1 MCFQADDKGLDC
13 PAKSQKTKQE
23 KVFLTEEINH
33 QPETAGQLNRNPHDS
48 QVLWLSSF
56 LHREISDVCSLSL
69 GHTGGELVVKRLQ
82 LGCFFSIFCRQEKL
96 KGPGAVVKA
105 ILGSSLWG
113 PEA

>member
-1 MCFQADDKGLDC
+1 MCFQTDNKGLDY
-13 PAKSQKTKQE
+13 PAKRQKTKQE

-33 QPETAGQLNRNPHDS
+33 QPETPGWLNMNQHDS

-56 LHREISDVCSLSL
+56 LHREISDVCSLSGTYRRGVGCKEAAAWL
-69 GHTGGELVVKRLQ
+69 FSPYFLQARKTQGSWAFVK
-82 LGCFFSIFCRQEKL
+82 G
-96 KGPGAVVKA
+96 